1 MIAEIFEGAKK
12 HRGILTSTGAVYE
25 DKAPIDWQKHINGVL
40 RQGLSPVD
48 EETRLVRFYGVDID
62 IVIPAKEIC
71 SKVWEMLGTEYFCVM
86 TKSKRWR
93 IIGFNDEP
101 MDVTLANTKAKQ
113 LEKEVERVLLYKCD
127 TTHTLPVVP
136 RKEDHPGSWWFMPF
150 FDEHEKVFTPDG
162 KPMSLKQFYFAW
174 RYRNFP
180 VVRSA
185 IGITGADK
193 DGSSRHKALFNVA
206 LNRKHDEN
214 LEIDLYELNEHFGN
228 PLKDTQKETLKHAIE
243 HAEEVED
250 YNKEHFLKNQI
261 NYIVEHCGINPC
273 ISAKNLGVIASELVK
288 DNIYVMTRTD
298 FWSFTLNDWIDKEQ
312 MNDLWAHTTNGP
324 KIPPM
329 SKQLLGNE
337 KLVKVKSYLCHAGL
351 KPGVIDIKPREVPGI
366 NPGKYLNTYKPV
378 YVASTK
384 GDISVLDEYYTWLLG
399 EDNWNVIKQLLR
411 FMLINPGV
419 KIMWCVVIKGKVQG
433 AGKGLLA
440 LLMESLF
447 GSHNVMINVTFND
460 LTRDHSTIIDGKQII
475 VLNELVLQ
483 GGGREG
489 KVLSNKIK
497 PYITDPVLVINPKGK
512 KEIFLPNFCNFFMFS
527 NDRKPMKIDPEDRRL
542 FVTTIKWRKDQ
553 VREKLDKIK
562 PDILKHIKDPSA
574 FKWHLLN
581 EVEIPDEKVFFT
593 DPPMNADKE
602 QLIKDSMDDFEKK
615 LTEAL
620 DEGVFPFRS
629 KQFSNGDV
637 YGYKG
642 MIHRDDLDKAL
653 KQDKSFRGVYWDL
666 LKIDEILDEITV
678 KKVQLRC
685 PDGTRPRVY
694 ITNDLEVNG
703 KKLSD
708 MTDGELGK
716 IFSENRFVAKDEHEH
731 FSDKEIQEMY
741 DNPQTERT
749 YKALENKNV
758 KLRETHCWDCGS
770 VISTEIDGSCNK
782 CNTGIPCGD
791 CGSCICE
798 RPKDDTY

>member
-1 MIAEIFEGAKK
+1 
-12 HRGILTSTGAVYE
+12 
-25 DKAPIDWQKHINGVL
+25 
-40 RQGLSPVD
+40 
-48 EETRLVRFYGVDID
+48 
-62 IVIPAKEIC
+62 
-71 SKVWEMLGTEYFCVM
+71 
-86 TKSKRWR
+86 
-93 IIGFNDEP
+93 
-101 MDVTLANTKAKQ
+101 
-113 LEKEVERVLLYKCD
+113 
-127 TTHTLPVVP
+127 
-136 RKEDHPGSWWFMPF
+136 
-150 FDEHEKVFTPDG
+150 
-162 KPMSLKQFYFAW
+162 
-174 RYRNFP
+174 
-180 VVRSA
+180 
-185 IGITGADK
+185 
-193 DGSSRHKALFNVA
+193 
-206 LNRKHDEN
+206 
-214 LEIDLYELNEHFGN
+214 
-228 PLKDTQKETLKHAIE
+228 
-243 HAEEVED
+243 
-250 YNKEHFLKNQI
+250 
-261 NYIVEHCGINPC
+261 
-273 ISAKNLGVIASELVK
+273 
-288 DNIYVMTRTD
+288 
-298 FWSFTLNDWIDKEQ
+298 
-312 MNDLWAHTTNGP
+312 
-324 KIPPM
+324 
-329 SKQLLGNE
+329 
-337 KLVKVKSYLCHAGL
+337 
-351 KPGVIDIKPREVPGI
+351 
-366 NPGKYLNTYKPV
+366 
-378 YVASTK
+378 
-384 GDISVLDEYYTWLLG
+384 
-399 EDNWNVIKQLLR
+399 
-411 FMLINPGV
+411 
-419 KIMWCVVIKGKVQG
+419 
-433 AGKGLLA
+433 
-440 LLMESLF
+440 
-447 GSHNVMINVTFND
+447 
-460 LTRDHSTIIDGKQII
+460 
-475 VLNELVLQ
+475 
-483 GGGREG
+483 
-489 KVLSNKIK
+489 
-497 PYITDPVLVINPKGK
+497 
-512 KEIFLPNFCNFFMFS
+512 
-527 NDRKPMKIDPEDRRL
+527 MKIDPEDRRL

-593 DPPMNADKE
+593 DPPMNADKQ